1 MSIRDQIVGFLMSGT
16 VEEFSVESASDAMVG
31 AVSNLVLPAKA
42 FRRSTQNDPVGVT
55 RRAATLGLNEM
66 RITGQLRVWNPS
78 LISMFGT
85 DKFGGEV
92 TDEEPDSWLI
102 KLVLEGYHLSTPRA
116 AFIQF
121 RGVFDEFPEITL
133 APDQEETPVPFGV
146 DVGYYAEWY
155 NESKDINDQTFT
167 SSKTIKMFEYNANA
181 LTLRVRRGIK
191 SEKMTDLWAHR
202 KFVLGISV

>member
-16 VEEFSVESASDAMVG
+16 ASEFRVESASDDMVG

-42 FRRSTQNDPVGVT
+42 FRRSTQNDPVGVA

-66 RITGQLRVWNPS
+66 RITGQLRIWNPN

-92 TDEEPDSWLI
+92 TAEDPDTWTV
-102 KLVLEGYHLSTPRA
+102 KLVLEGYHLSKPRA
-116 AFIQF
+116 AFIEF

-146 DVGYYAEWY
+146 DVRYYAEWY
-155 NESKDINDQTFT
+155 TKSTDIT
-167 SSKTIKMFEYNANA
+167 SQVITNARKMFEYDADA
-181 LTLRVRRGIK
+181 LTLKVRRTYDA
-191 SEKMTDLWAHR
+191 SNMVDLWAHR
-202 KFVLGISV
+202 KTVLGISV